1 MKEAIFAEGS
11 ERIAGTART
20 DAVADTAAALIRE
33 RSAAGELVSEPE
45 IALFLERHVA
55 TPDTSMAGDCVT
67 ALLARLILENE
78 DLHTLSGAESRWYY
92 SSRSMTGEYSRILLH
107 AQEGPVRLIA
117 ETVRHNASVY
127 RRPVPLDIF
136 TEPPF
141 NLAYQQVLDCLATMA
156 EIEGYDD
163 IGTTI
168 TSSSATYLYSTS
180 HLEKEYAV
188 MLAEW
193 FDVGESENP

>member
-11 ERIAGTART
+11 ERIAGTARA
-20 DAVADTAAALIRE
+20 DAVADATAALIRE
-33 RSAAGELVSEPE
+33 RSAVGDLVSEAG
-45 IALFLERHVA
+45 IALFLKEHLSS
-55 TPDTSMAGDCVT
+55 PGTSMAGDCVT
-67 ALLARLILENE
+67 AVLARLLLENE
-78 DLHTLSGAESRWYY
+78 DLHALRGADSQWYY
-92 SSRSMTGEYSRILLH
+92 SSRSMTGEYAEILLH

-136 TEPPF
+136 AEPPF
-141 NLAYQQVLDCLATMA
+141 NLAYRQVLDCLATMA